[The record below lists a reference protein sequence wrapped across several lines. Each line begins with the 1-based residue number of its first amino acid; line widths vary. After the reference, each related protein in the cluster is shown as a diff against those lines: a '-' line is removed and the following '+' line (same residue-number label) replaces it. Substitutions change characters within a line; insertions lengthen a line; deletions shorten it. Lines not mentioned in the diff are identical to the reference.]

1 MEAGGG
7 DMEDLTG
14 PLRWNDERS
23 LYICSMVL
31 KVETVSYVINSIRL
45 SDLFSSS
52 CSCRFDPDLP
62 TNPNPTAIGD
72 PDLPTNP
79 TAIGGDGDR
88 TKCLWCSKC
97 PWCSKSLKAPDEEK
111 EDCSELN
118 HPDNTTTRTECAACS
133 KGNSELRYRASLTGE
148 YLPFYMGCGVFGSQI
163 VFGGGA
169 KSRLSTV
176 AERSDRRFGPDASR
190 AIYGF
195 ETRDPNPTIKLRGRE
210 RMFGKLLG
218 EVPKPLLMEVS
229 GKLYALS
236 GETILCKKKPPYFQV
251 FNPNSKKWSPLPAPS
266 ILEPGGSYG
275 DFSCA
280 IVDSFILLSTRTSMV
295 YGFDT
300 SEEEHPKWIEVGT
313 PSFFSDRPLP
323 FKGKALLLMD
333 DNESFM
339 FSYKKRK
346 QRGYAIVV
354 YSVAPDHVSVIKKL
368 PLEQVLA
375 EADKLPADFRR
386 TYSTY
391 DHCFVHIEGL
401 KVCLIM
407 SLYISP
413 GNSAPR
419 RSEKLRIMSLT
430 FEISP
435 PTTKGR
441 DVKHIHTRFFDCDT
455 RLSHTSHP
463 CENTRH
469 ANVLGA
475 FVL

>member
-14 PLRWNDERS
+14 T
-23 LYICSMVL
+23 I
-31 KVETVSYVINSIRL
+31 KVETVSYVINSIKL

-62 TNPNPTAIGD
+62 TNPNPTATGDPDLPTNPTAIGD

-88 TKCLWCSKC
+88 SKCLWCSKC

-118 HPDNTTTRTECAACS
+118 HPDDATTRTECAACS

-148 YLPFYMGCGVFGSQI
+148 YLPGYMGCDVFGSQI

-218 EVPKPLLMEVS
+218 EVPKPLLMEV
-229 GKLYALS
+229 
-236 GETILCKKKPPYFQV
+236 

-280 IVDSFILLSTRTSMV
+280 IVDSFILLSTGTSMV

-313 PSFFSDRPLP
+313 PNFFSDRPLP
-323 FKGKALLLMD
+323 FKGKALLVMD

-368 PLEQVLA
+368 PLEQLLA
-375 EADKLPADFRR
+375 EADKLPADFR
-386 TYSTY
+386 
-391 DHCFVHIEGL
+391 
-401 KVCLIM
+401 
-407 SLYISP
+407 
-413 GNSAPR
+413 NNAPR

-435 PTTKGR
+435 PTTTTGR
-441 DVKHIHTRFFDCDT
+441 DVKHVHTRFFDCDT
-455 RLSHTSHP
+455 RLSRTSHP
-463 CENTRH
+463 CDRTLH
-469 ANVLGA
+469 ASVLGA

>member
-7 DMEDLTG
+7 GREDLTG
-14 PLRWNDERS
+14 PNDERS
-23 LYICSMVL
+23 LYICSMVV
-31 KVETVSYVINSIRL
+31 KSETVSYVINSIKL

-62 TNPNPTAIGD
+62 TNPNPT
-72 PDLPTNP
+72 PTP
-79 TAIGGDGDR
+79 LGGDGDR
-88 TKCLWCSKC
+88 SKC
-97 PWCSKSLKAPDEEK
+97 PLDCNELK
-111 EDCSELN
+111 
-118 HPDNTTTRTECAACS
+118 HPDDTTTRTECAACS

-148 YLPFYMGCGVFGSQI
+148 YLPGYMGCGVFGSQI
-163 VFGGGA
+163 VFGGGV

-176 AERSDRRFGPDASR
+176 AECTHIRFGPDASR

-218 EVPKPLLMEVS
+218 EVPTPLLMEVS

-236 GETILCKKKPPYFQV
+236 GETILCDKKPPYFQV
-251 FNPNSKKWSPLPAPS
+251 FDPNSKKWSPLPAPS

-280 IVDSFILLSTRTSMV
+280 VVDSFILLSTRTSMV

-313 PSFFSDRPLP
+313 PSFFSDRALP
-323 FKGKALLLMD
+323 FEGKALLLMD

-339 FSYKKRK
+339 FSYKRK

-354 YSVAPDHVSVIKKL
+354 HSVSPDHVSVIKKL

-375 EADKLPADFRR
+375 EADKLPADFRD
-386 TYSTY
+386 TYSRY

-407 SLYISP
+407 SLYIK
-413 GNSAPR
+413 APR
-419 RSEKLRIMSLT
+419 MSEAEKLRIMSLT

-441 DVKHIHTRFFDCDT
+441 DVKHIHTRFFDGDT
-455 RLSHTSHP
+455 RLSHISRP
-463 CENTRH
+463 CEYTLH

>member
-7 DMEDLTG
+7 GMEDLTG
-14 PLRWNDERS
+14 PLRSNDERS

-31 KVETVSYVINSIRL
+31 KVETVSYVINSIKL

-52 CSCRFDPDLP
+52 CSCRFDPDRP
-62 TNPNPTAIGD
+62 TNPNPTAIRD

-88 TKCLWCSKC
+88 SKC
-97 PWCSKSLKAPDEEK
+97 PWCSKSLKAPDDDK

-118 HPDNTTTRTECAACS
+118 HPDDTTTRTECAACS
-133 KGNSELRYRASLTGE
+133 KGNSELCYRASLTGE
-148 YLPFYMGCGVFGSQI
+148 YLPGYMGCGVFGSQI
-163 VFGGGA
+163 VFGGGE
-169 KSRLSTV
+169 KSHVSTV
-176 AERSDRRFGPDASR
+176 AESCHRRFGPDASR

-218 EVPKPLLMEVS
+218 EGIPTPLLIEVS

-236 GETILCKKKPPYFQV
+236 GETISCDKKPPYFQV
-251 FNPNSKKWSPLPAPS
+251 FDPNSKKWSPLPAPS

-313 PSFFSDRPLP
+313 PSFFSDRALP
-323 FKGKALLLMD
+323 FEGKALLLMD

-339 FSYKKRK
+339 FSYKRK
-346 QRGYAIVV
+346 QRGGYAIVV
-354 YSVAPDHVSVIKKL
+354 HSVSPDHVSVIKKL

-375 EADKLPADFRR
+375 EADKLPADFRDIYFR
-386 TYSTY
+386 YG
-391 DHCFVHIEGL
+391 HCFVHIEGL

-407 SLYISP
+407 SLYIK
-413 GNSAPR
+413 APR
-419 RSEKLRIMSLT
+419 MSEAEKLRIMLLT

-441 DVKHIHTRFFDCDT
+441 DVKHIHTRLFDCDT
-455 RLSHTSHP
+455 RLSHISRP
-463 CENTRH
+463 CEYTLH

>member
-1 MEAGGG
+1 MIERRLLAQQVVYGGRRQRYG
-7 DMEDLTG
+7 
-14 PLRWNDERS
+14 RS
-23 LYICSMVL
+23 DGTI
-31 KVETVSYVINSIRL
+31 KVETVSYVINSIKL

-52 CSCRFDPDLP
+52 CSCRFDPERP

-88 TKCLWCSKC
+88 NKC
-97 PWCSKSLKAPDEEK
+97 PWCSKTLKAPDDDK

-118 HPDNTTTRTECAACS
+118 HMDDTTTRTECAACS

-148 YLPFYMGCGVFGSQI
+148 YLPGYMGCGVFGSQI

-176 AERSDRRFGPDASR
+176 AECTHMRFGPDASR

-218 EVPKPLLMEVS
+218 EVPTPLLMEV
-229 GKLYALS
+229 
-236 GETILCKKKPPYFQV
+236 FD
-251 FNPNSKKWSPLPAPS
+251 PNSKKWSPLPAPS

-280 IVDSFILLSTRTSMV
+280 VVDSFILLSTRTSMV

-313 PSFFSDRPLP
+313 PSFFSDGALP
-323 FKGKALLLMD
+323 FEGKALLLMD

-339 FSYKKRK
+339 FSYKRK

-354 YSVAPDHVSVIKKL
+354 HSVSPDHVSVIKKL

-375 EADKLPADFRR
+375 EADKLPADFRDI
-386 TYSTY
+386 YSRY

-407 SLYISP
+407 SLYIK
-413 GNSAPR
+413 APR
-419 RSEKLRIMSLT
+419 MSES
-430 FEISP
+430 
-435 PTTKGR
+435 
-441 DVKHIHTRFFDCDT
+441 
-455 RLSHTSHP
+455 
-463 CENTRH
+463 
-469 ANVLGA
+469 
-475 FVL
+475 